1 MMNLQELLLADLERQ
16 DFYANT
22 PDAPKTLGR
31 VVFKAFSPRFAPVV
45 LYRLSHF
52 FWQKKL
58 SPIAKLF
65 SLFNFWFFGL
75 EIAIRS
81 EIGGG
86 LYLPH
91 TVGTVLSAEKIG
103 NNCVIFGQVV
113 LGAKEVDFAFT
124 ESLRPILGNDVM
136 IGTGAKVLGG
146 IQIGNRVKIGA
157 NAVVIRDVP
166 DDSIAVGVP
175 AIHKPLEAKQ

>member
-1 MMNLQELLLADLERQ
+1 MTLKELLLADLERQ

-22 PDAPKTLGR
+22 PDIPKTLLR
-31 VVFKAFSPRFAPVV
+31 VVLKAFSPRFAPVV

-58 SPIAKLF
+58 SPLAKFF
-65 SLFNFWFFGL
+65 SLLNFWFFGL
-75 EIAIRS
+75 EIAVRS
-81 EIGGG
+81 EIGAG

-91 TVGTVLSAEKIG
+91 TVGTVLSAERIG
-103 NNCVIFGQVV
+103 CRCVIFGQVV

-124 ESLRPILGNDVM
+124 SSSRPILGDDVM

-146 IQIGNRVKIGA
+146 IKIGNRVKVGA

-166 DDSIAVGVP
+166 DDSVAVGVP
-175 AIHKPLEAKQ
+175 AMHKPLEVNR

>member
-1 MMNLQELLLADLERQ
+1 MTLQELLLADLERQ

-22 PDAPKTLGR
+22 PNAPKNIRR
-31 VVFKAFSPRFAPVV
+31 VILKAFSPRFMPVV

-58 SPIAKLF
+58 SPLAKFF
-65 SLFNFWFFGL
+65 SLLNFWFFGL

-91 TVGTVLSAEKIG
+91 TVGTVLSAERIG
-103 NNCVIFGQVV
+103 ERCVIFGQVV

-124 ESLRPILGNDVM
+124 SSARPTVGDDVT

-146 IQIGNRVKIGA
+146 IKIGSCVKVGA
-157 NAVVIRDVP
+157 NAVVIRDIP
-166 DDSIAVGVP
+166 DDSMAVGVP
-175 AIHKPLEAKQ
+175 AVYKPLEANR